1 MANTI
6 LLVEDEE
13 LVQEL
18 IRLYLEKEGYS
29 VVSAWDGE
37 EALNNFRSHNP
48 DLVILD
54 IMLPK
59 KDGWTVCREIRAV
72 GNTPIIML
80 TAKGDES
87 DRVLGL
93 DLGAD
98 DYVCKPFSPIE
109 LVARVKAVL
118 RRTSLARQEGSQVLS
133 YPGLT
138 VNYDSH
144 VVEVEGR
151 KVSLTPKEFELLWFL
166 ASHPGRVYS
175 REQLLAHVWDYDYL
189 GDPRTVDTH
198 IKRLREKLESGSN
211 QRYIRTI
218 WGRGYKFEVAD

>member
-1 MANTI
+1 MPSTI
-6 LLVEDEE
+6 LVVEDEE

-18 IRLYLEKEGYS
+18 LRLYLEKEGYA
-29 VVSAWDGE
+29 VEAAWDGE
-37 EALNNFRSHNP
+37 EALSKFRSSNP

-59 KDGWTVCREIRAV
+59 KDGWTVCREIRAMS
-72 GNTPIIML
+72 NAPIIML
-80 TAKGDES
+80 TAKGEES

-118 RRTSLARQEGSQVLS
+118 RRTSLANQDGNRVLF

-144 VVEVEGR
+144 LVEVDGR

-166 ASHPGRVYS
+166 ASHPGKVYS
-175 REQLLAHVWDYDYL
+175 REQLLSYVWDYDYL

-198 IKRLREKLESGSN
+198 IKRLREKLESGVK
-211 QRYIRTI
+211 QRYIRTV
-218 WGRGYKFEVAD
+218 WGRGYKFEVAE

>member
-1 MANTI
+1 MASTI
-6 LLVEDEE
+6 LVVEDEE

-18 IRLYLEKEGYS
+18 LRLYLEKEGYA
-29 VVSAWDGE
+29 VEAAWDGE
-37 EALNNFRSHNP
+37 EALSKFRSNNP

-59 KDGWTVCREIRAV
+59 KDGWTVCREIRAMS
-72 GNTPIIML
+72 NAPIIML
-80 TAKGDES
+80 TAKGEES

-118 RRTSLARQEGSQVLS
+118 RRTSLANQDGNRVLF

-144 VVEVEGR
+144 LVEVDGR
-151 KVSLTPKEFELLWFL
+151 RVSLTPKEFELLWFL
-166 ASHPGRVYS
+166 ASHPGKVYS
-175 REQLLAHVWDYDYL
+175 REQLLSYVWD
-189 GDPRTVDTH
+189 
-198 IKRLREKLESGSN
+198 
-211 QRYIRTI
+211 
-218 WGRGYKFEVAD
+218 